1 MGHAYIHIKTH
12 TKITALFCFNMQSY
26 FCSFIGWFMFG
37 AQVLF
42 QSLFKNKRK
51 KEEKGKSLM
60 ITELLHKTDQRTE
73 LPFLF
78 IFPASKATS
87 P

>member
-1 MGHAYIHIKTH
+1 
-12 TKITALFCFNMQSY
+12 
-26 FCSFIGWFMFG
+26 MFG